1 VLWLV
6 DCQRT
11 KVNDVLNVK
20 SVNDVLNVVNQE
32 LKISFASLA
41 ASREIFFHFERN

>member
-20 SVNDVLNVVNQE
+20 SVNDVLNVVIYPIARMGA
-32 LKISFASLA
+32 KVK
-41 ASREIFFHFERN
+41 H